1 MPYVSAKGQRLF
13 YTESGKGLPLV
24 LIHGLGSTHEMWWP
38 QMETFAR
45 RYRVIAYD
53 CRGHGASSFVRPGY
67 RLEDLGAD
75 LAILLDHLEIPA
87 AALCGISFGGIVA
100 QQFTVSHPER
110 CRALV
115 VCDSFSEVH
124 ALGSLGAWL
133 QVPMLRILPRPVFA
147 RLAATAYPRKR
158 WKLAREE
165 ILKAGLTVRRQ
176 EVARLRA
183 LLNKVH
189 LTPELWRIV
198 CPTLIL
204 AGDRWATMVRYAEI
218 MHQAIPQSELE
229 IIPDACDPSSLTNV
243 EAFNRIVLGFLNR
256 VCADLQPAQSR

>member
-13 YTESGKGLPLV
+13 YTESGEGLPLV
-24 LIHGLGSTHEMWWP
+24 LIHGLGSTHAMWWP
-38 QMETFAR
+38 QMEAFAG

-67 RLEDLGAD
+67 RLDDLGQD
-75 LAILLDHLEIPA
+75 LAILLDHLDIST
-87 AALCGISFGGIVA
+87 AALCGVSFGGVVA
-100 QQFTVSHPER
+100 QLFAVNHPER

-115 VCDSFSEVH
+115 ISDSFSEVH
-124 ALGSLGAWL
+124 ALDSLGAWL
-133 QVPMLRILPRPVFA
+133 QVPMLRILPRSVFA
-147 RLAATAYPRKR
+147 RLAATAYPRQH

-198 CPTLIL
+198 CPTLVL
-204 AGDRWATMVRYAEI
+204 AGDRWTTMVRYARI
-218 MHQAIPQSELE
+218 IHRAIPQSELE

-243 EAFNRIVLGFLNR
+243 QAFNRSVLEFLAR
-256 VCADLQPAQSR
+256 VDAGT

>member
-24 LIHGLGSTHEMWWP
+24 LIHGLGATHAMWRP
-38 QMETFAR
+38 QMEAFAR

-53 CRGHGASSFVRPGY
+53 CRGHGASSIVRPGY
-67 RLEDLGAD
+67 RLEDLGED
-75 LAILLDHLEIPA
+75 LAILLDHLDIPT
-87 AALCGISFGGIVA
+87 AALCGVSFGGIVA
-100 QQFTVSHPER
+100 QQFAVSYPER

-115 VCDSFSEVH
+115 ICDSFSEVH
-124 ALGSLGAWL
+124 ALDSLGAWL
-133 QVPMLRILPRPVFA
+133 QVPMLRILPRPVLA

-165 ILKAGLTVRRQ
+165 IMKAGLTVRRP

-183 LLNKVH
+183 LLNKVR
-189 LTPELWRIV
+189 LTAELKHIL
-198 CPTLIL
+198 CPTLVL

-218 MHQAIPQSELE
+218 IHQAIPQSELR

-243 EAFNRIVLGFLNR
+243 DAFNRIVLGFLDR
-256 VCADLQPAQSR
+256 AYADLQSARSK